1 MADQNDPK
9 LLQQALRE
17 FHAFVASFD
26 SVMLATVNAE
36 EGNTQSDAAIPEAS
50 YAPVL
55 VHEGR
60 YYIFVSELALHT
72 RNLLHNPTAA
82 LLFIEDE
89 TRSSNVFARQR
100 ASVRV
105 QAEEVAREAEHWHRV
120 INLMEEKFPKMMPL
134 LRTLI
139 DFHLL
144 QLTPQSGSYTAG
156 FGKAYELSGDG
167 LQEIRH
173 ISRR

>member
-9 LLQQALRE
+9 LLKQALRE

-26 SVMLATVNAE
+26 SVMLATIND
-36 EGNTQSDAAIPEAS
+36 EGDIPVPEAS

-55 VHEGR
+55 VRDGK

-72 RNLLHNPTAA
+72 RNLLRNKSAS

-89 TRSSNVFARQR
+89 SNSRNIFARQR
-100 ASVRV
+100 ASV
-105 QAEEVAREAEHWHRV
+105 QITAAEVARETAEWTETL
-120 INLMEEKFPKMMPL
+120 NQMEIKFPKMMPL
-134 LRTLI
+134 LRTLN
-139 DFHLL
+139 DFHLME
-144 QLTPQSGSYTAG
+144 LTAHSGSYTAG

-167 LQEIRH
+167 LQDIRH